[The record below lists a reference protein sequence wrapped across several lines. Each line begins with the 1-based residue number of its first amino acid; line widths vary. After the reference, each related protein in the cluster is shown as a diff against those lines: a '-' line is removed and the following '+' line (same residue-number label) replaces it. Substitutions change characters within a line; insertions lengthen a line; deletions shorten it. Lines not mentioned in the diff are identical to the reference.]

1 MSSRRSEALAV
12 SLVSGINMAMARL
25 VDIWDSIGIMEEQR
39 VERMETVKKH
49 IESLLNDMIT
59 EEAALKQRIG
69 SNIGKF
75 QEQLETLCQEMS
87 LEPSKMEEGL
97 TVLQKERNLRLQ
109 VEALLKEKGDRQK
122 EARSLQQQDEELC
135 VELCATPYYIPS
147 GTLPS
152 RLQLQELRQH
162 IHTLTQEKNSRVK
175 VFEGLREDIG
185 RMMQE
190 MGHEPETS
198 LEKEAVCSDDDVFLL
213 THENIK
219 ALKLLLCQLEVKKK
233 SLTSTRDELK
243 GRAQSLWERL
253 DVLQLE
259 REGFLEGLMGP
270 LSEDIA
276 LWQKEVDGLEVQQK
290 ARLGEVISKVRQ
302 ELADYWDKCMFGPAQ
317 KETFNVH
324 FCDES
329 FTEGLLSIHEAELQ
343 RVKAWLEKSR
353 PLLENVE
360 KWEKNWALFQ
370 DFERKAS
377 DPNRFSNRG
386 GALLKEAKDRVRV
399 QKMLP
404 KLEEELRSGVEEFEK
419 IHGSP
424 ILVRGQK
431 VMEYISSQW
440 EEHRLQRGKEKNE
453 RMTKKGEVTQPFKT
467 PSKRPHGSTSVG
479 STPNKMRKTPNQT
492 TLRSTCPT
500 PSGTPSAFISMS
512 AKPPLSTNKAQ
523 KSRTLD
529 TSHAP
534 LHELNS
540 EKKHLRI
547 GSYSEFTSELS
558 KKTNHDA
565 VLNSTVKDIF

>member
-1 MSSRRSEALAV
+1 MSSRRSEALAF

-59 EEAALKQRIG
+59 EEAALKHRIG
-69 SNIGKF
+69 SNIISF
-75 QEQLETLCQEMS
+75 QKQLETLCLEMS
-87 LEPSKMEEGL
+87 LEPSKLEEGL
-97 TVLQKERNLRLQ
+97 SVLQSEKNLRLQ
-109 VEALLKEKGDRQK
+109 VEALLKEKAERLK
-122 EARSLQQQDEELC
+122 EARGLQEQDEELC
-135 VELCATPYYIPS
+135 VELCATPYYIPTGS
-147 GTLPS
+147 LPS
-152 RLQLQELRQH
+152 RTQLQELRQH

-175 VFEGLREDIG
+175 VFAGLREDIG
-185 RMMQE
+185 HMMEE

-198 LEKEAVCSDDDVFLL
+198 LEKEALCSDDDVFLL

-219 ALKLLLCQLEVKKK
+219 ALKLLLCQLEVKRKA
-233 SLTSTRDELK
+233 LTCTRDDLK
-243 GRAQSLWERL
+243 GRAVSLWERL
-253 DVLQLE
+253 DVTELE
-259 REGFLEGLMGP
+259 RAEFQDGLLGT
-270 LSEDIA
+270 LSEDIT
-276 LWQKEVDGLEVQQK
+276 LWQKEVDRMEVLQR
-290 ARLGEVISKVRQ
+290 ARIADVIIKVRQ
-302 ELADYWDKCMFGPAQ
+302 ELVLFWDKCMFGPAQ
-317 KETFNVH
+317 RETFNVH
-324 FCDES
+324 FCDDS

-343 RVKAWLEKSR
+343 RVKACYERAR

-404 KLEEELRSGVEEFEK
+404 KLEEELRVGVEDLEK
-419 IHGSP
+419 IHGFP

-440 EEHRLQRGKEKNE
+440 EEHRMQRGKEKNE
-453 RMTKKGEVTQPFKT
+453 RMTKKGETSQTFKT
-467 PSKRPHGSTSVG
+467 PSKRPYAGVSVG
-479 STPNKMRKTPNQT
+479 STPNKIKKTPNQT
-492 TLRSTCPT
+492 TLRSTCPSS
-500 PSGTPSAFISMS
+500 SGTPSSSLSMT
-512 AKPPLSTNKAQ
+512 AKPPLSAQ
-523 KSRTLD
+523 KGQRSRVLD
-529 TSHAP
+529 SSHIP
-534 LHELNS
+534 LQEINS